1 MGLDVIVSN
10 MLVYSQVSNA
20 GLMLLGCGMMTTGV
34 PTMITAGLTGTLP
47 GASDYRSTTAVWAQN
62 HPNIGRVLLD
72 DSGATAGRV
81 LLDDSGATAASGLS
95 LASPPDMFKFDFCS
109 CKSVVTNP
117 ALH

>member
-1 MGLDVIVSN
+1 

-20 GLMLLGCGMMTTGV
+20 GLLLLGCGMMTTGV

-72 DSGATAGRV
+72 DSGATA
-81 LLDDSGATAASGLS
+81 ASGLS
-95 LASPPDMFKFDFCS
+95 LASPPDMSSFDFCS
-109 CKSVVTNP
+109 SKSVVANQ